1 MVSYCTV
8 SLRQLCKH
16 QRQTEM
22 ILLLS
27 KLQTPCV
34 VNNSP
39 LSSVTNTILLS
50 NLITKSSR
58 SKVSLFGIFCSCTNF
73 VASEIYLLP
82 LSLPAQHPN
91 LPFAIFQR
99 TTSPMA
105 FPPLIWAPSLKL
117 LKKAELPQCCALP
130 VEIQTQ
136 RSRGSRTCFLWIS
149 AAATGASNSFAQ
161 VDFKMI
167 WFNISKVWICVA
179 YWECCKAAF
188 TSLFP
193 YHFFYSLSPLKAW
206 MFYLSSLWLFAW
218 ILFVNFIGQ
227 IRTAATLKVTRM
239 LE

>member
-1 MVSYCTV
+1 MLLITHHY
-8 SLRQLCKH
+8 H
-16 QRQTEM
+16 Q
-22 ILLLS
+22 
-27 KLQTPCV
+27 LQTQFYFPT
-34 VNNSP
+34 
-39 LSSVTNTILLS
+39 SSQRAADLKYHSLVSSALALILWHLKYICCLCLYQL
-50 NLITKSSR
+50 NM
-58 SKVSLFGIFCSCTNF
+58 
-73 VASEIYLLP
+73 
-82 LSLPAQHPN
+82 PN